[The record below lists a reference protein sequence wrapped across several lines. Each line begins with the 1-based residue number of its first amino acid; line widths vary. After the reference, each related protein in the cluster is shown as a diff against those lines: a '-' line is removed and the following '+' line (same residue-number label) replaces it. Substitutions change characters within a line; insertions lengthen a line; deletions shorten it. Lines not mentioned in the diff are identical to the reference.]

1 MVSRLNSEFA
11 RHNIMVQRLAGTQED
26 LIKEFIQ
33 ETKAR
38 AMDWFNSGG
47 RASGIQAELRESMSG
62 LREVAIDALTD
73 IAIYESEFTA
83 ERISKYVEGTVD
95 SVDRSVLL
103 AALLTN
109 NMEINNINPGVGS
122 DKSISMAYK
131 QFANRKADEMAQI
144 IKDATYQDLDEAE
157 VEQQLDRHADVTI
170 GRQIVT
176 LAATAVVYAVLVGR
190 NETMTQAD
198 QVEYVE
204 WVLDDNVQQHTDY
217 CLEHE
222 GNIYVA
228 GDSPVPP
235 AHWGCQSD
243 LVPYFGDNPTIAE
256 ADSGED

>member
-1 MVSRLNSEFA
+1 
-11 RHNIMVQRLAGTQED
+11 MVQRLAGNQED

-38 AMDWFNSGG
+38 AMDWFNSN
-47 RASGIQAELRESMSG
+47 RRPSGVQAELRDSMSG
-62 LREVAIDALTD
+62 LQNAAISALTD
-73 IAIYESEFTA
+73 IAVYESEFTA
-83 ERISKYVEGTVD
+83 ETISRYVDGLVD
-95 SVDRSVLL
+95 PVERG
-103 AALLTN
+103 ALITALMTN
-109 NMEINNINPGVGS
+109 NMEINNINPGIGN
-122 DKSISMAYK
+122 DKSIAMAFK

-144 IKDATYQDLDEAE
+144 IKDATYQDLDEAD
-157 VEQQLDRHADVTI
+157 VEQQLDHHTDVTI
-170 GRQIVT
+170 GRQIIS
-176 LAATAVVYAVLVGR
+176 LAATAVVYASLVGR

-243 LVPYFGDNPTIAE
+243 LVPYFGNNPKIAE
-256 ADSGED
+256 ADSDED